1 MKIISSRNPTVETLT
16 LGALG
21 TTVTYTLY
29 GDATFPGNQKS
40 IYVTGIQQVDVT
52 LAPNTATVT
61 KFVELFQGARRVE
74 TYAVQS
80 PDSVRI
86 DPFSLRG
93 VNEWA
98 SGSLTGPLVVRDM
111 VAGTETEVG
120 LLPLVADTIR
130 DVFIVPCTF
139 SNNVHF
145 MQANADTPTRLATV
159 KTAAVPVGV
168 GAHRSTLTD
177 ERTFLLVD
185 SAGTVYYVSH
195 ILSAV
200 PPNRALAL
208 PANTFVESA
217 AVEVNAAGEALAI
230 VAALSTGVLMSFPL
244 NASLVPLVGS
254 VIDSSK
260 HWVRVIPLSGARML
274 AIADSDTDNSALVS
288 GTALSAYK
296 PGLIYGVSRNQQGT
310 SYFVAENGL
319 PVARNEVGDTVIPFT
334 YSGLPVPQN
343 YPGTEFISSNGTD
356 YQLSGG
362 PAPGYAP
369 QRNPIAFH
377 TMGGKLYGYCQPRTI
392 NHTMGMIDT
401 STHAATLTE
410 IGRSVGGDVLT
421 LTLLVNCATAVWI
434 PVSRAISSSPSFKV
448 NGGETR
454 IVKNGDELTVSISR
468 ASMMDNTMVFG
479 VGRAVFQAQ
488 AVPDKVPDQFDVED
502 IEDIEPFESRLTEY
516 ITLTGFDTPTEVHS
530 SGVIYIDDVEVPDGS
545 LITPYQTLRILVTQS
560 SNFVDWWWVEVGGVR
575 ATFTS
580 SQDPQPFTV
589 PTKNRA
595 YARLGERVISRAI
608 TNTYGMPLLF
618 EFKSDLGYLA
628 QYPTQRTVVLA
639 VGAVFNI
646 VLEVDEYGHFD
657 VDYRMGRSNHT
668 WKVWADDHFLDP
680 EPVTPDGDRYVEA
693 DSPPFPFLAFPPNF
707 YAIAT
712 IPAGV
717 LATVGGIQVPGDH
730 DARGY
735 LHREQVIEFDLSDPV
750 IYTAIPFES
759 GRTLDFGDVV
769 AHWIY
774 KPDIAQH
781 KVLKRVEYVKP
792 KAPVFAPVLSFSL
805 NAPAPIADVAPRPF
819 VVYPMRKHEATQ
831 KTPASTVA
839 AWLFDHV
846 EVSAYTN
853 RDAPRTEP
861 YKAGTATG
869 HVDPAQAILVSAPAN
884 VPVDSLPWEF
894 VQQGSH
900 QAPYTEYEWVES
912 ETAAGPE
919 SFNFSRQDA
928 SVELSVAAPEPKS
941 VQFTTPI
948 TEDLGANPQW
958 IAALKHSMEYAL
970 PQLRQAAFAEGVE
983 VFPDREEVTV
993 GGTVEPAGVVK
1004 IDNAVSISL
1013 ELKTDQIILGSPSS
1027 GEALYSTLTGGTLQT
1042 VPIRSII
1049 RSFNV
1054 LSGDVELEPEVP
1066 RPQIDY
1072 DILPESLNASNFP
1085 TPGRNSVT
1093 LATLFY
1099 RDPKLA
1105 SVPPMAQVTRL
1116 TAFNPAPIFT
1126 AQSVSPSPVR
1136 QATFTLQA
1144 TYPQLSLSPG
1154 IEVAGMERAPIST
1167 YSYEKRM
1174 TFAPISDTHNGNPD
1188 YLQRGYF
1195 ATELEALQD
1204 AVNVWGMMP
1213 IDIQASQRE
1222 GGEWYWR
1229 QTSKC
1234 VNMCDGCPPYGYI
1247 SGG

>member
-448 NGGETR
+448 NEGETR

-516 ITLTGFDTPTEVHS
+516 ITLTGFDTTTEVHS
-530 SGVIYIDDVEVPDGS
+530 SGVIYIDDEEVPGGS

-580 SQDPQPFTV
+580 SQDPQPFTL

-595 YARLGERVISRAI
+595 YARLGERVISRAMA
-608 TNTYGMPLLF
+608 NTYGMPLLF
-618 EFKSDLGYLA
+618 EFKSDIGYLA

-639 VGAVFNI
+639 AGAVFNI
-646 VLEVDEYGHFD
+646 VVEVDKYDHFN
-657 VDYRMGRSNHT
+657 VDYRMGRSDHT
-668 WKVWADDHFLDP
+668 WMVWADDHFLDP

-717 LATVGGIQVPGDH
+717 RATVGGVQVAGDL

-735 LHREQVIEFDLSDPV
+735 LHGEQVIEFDLSDPV
-750 IYTAIPFES
+750 VYTAIPFES

-774 KPDIAQH
+774 KPDVSQYTA
-781 KVLKRVEYVKP
+781 LKRVEYVKP
-792 KAPVFAPVLSFSL
+792 KAPVRAPVLSLSI
-805 NAPAPIADVAPRPF
+805 NAPAPVSDIAPRPF
-819 VVYPMRKHEATQ
+819 VVYPMRKHESSPQQRSSGIAPSQ
-831 KTPASTVA
+831 FEHVEFSVYSNMDAPQSAAFIGSTVA
-839 AWLFDHV
+839 VTSALSAAPSLLPTTA
-846 EVSAYTN
+846 EV
-853 RDAPRTEP
+853 DALNLEYVQTGGYLAQYESDTPDV
-861 YKAGTATG
+861 ATR
-869 HVDPAQAILVSAPAN
+869 
-884 VPVDSLPWEF
+884 
-894 VQQGSH
+894 
-900 QAPYTEYEWVES
+900 
-912 ETAAGPE
+912 PE
-919 SFNFSRQDA
+919 SFNFIHVAEGSRSDIQAFTHGAVQLGVTEGIPVVPLRVEESNTEGVPVVPLRVDETGSDGILLEA
-928 SVELSVAAPEPKS
+928 TRLEESSAESVELMPISEGLHDITCEPLNTERLTDGGLTSAESWYSKVKSSTLQSTPVRAALAKWPDSWAAELVPT
-941 VQFTTPI
+941 VTTPPFDHDI
-948 TEDLGANPQW
+948 RNT
-958 IAALKHSMEYAL
+958 
-970 PQLRQAAFAEGVE
+970 
-983 VFPDREEVTV
+983 
-993 GGTVEPAGVVK
+993 
-1004 IDNAVSISL
+1004 
-1013 ELKTDQIILGSPSS
+1013 IIG
-1027 GEALYSTLTGGTLQT
+1027 
-1042 VPIRSII
+1042 
-1049 RSFNV
+1049 
-1054 LSGDVELEPEVP
+1054 
-1066 RPQIDY
+1066 
-1072 DILPESLNASNFP
+1072 ASNFP
-1085 TPGRNSVT
+1085 TRVGTDVT
-1093 LATLFY
+1093 LATLFW
-1099 RDPKLA
+1099 RDQKVPSAAPEAQSPQA
-1105 SVPPMAQVTRL
+1105 SASNAMPAGEAQQVS
-1116 TAFNPAPIFT
+1116 PAP
-1126 AQSVSPSPVR
+1126 V
-1136 QATFTLQA
+1136 
-1144 TYPQLSLSPG
+1144 TYPTFNLDARPVQLSRRYGLTPDIAVRMPQFS
-1154 IEVAGMERAPIST
+1154 

-1174 TFAPISDTHNGNPD
+1174 TFAPVSDTHNGNPD

-1195 ATELEALQD
+1195 ATELEALQN
-1204 AVNVWGMMP
+1204 AVNVWGMQP

-1234 VNMCDGCPPYGYI
+1234 VNMCDGCTPYGYI

>member
-21 TTVTYTLY
+21 TAVTYTLY

-52 LAPNTATVT
+52 LAPNTATIT

-195 ILSAV
+195 SLSAV
-200 PPNRALAL
+200 PPNKALAL

-244 NASLVPLVGS
+244 NASLVPLAGS
-254 VIDSSK
+254 VIDSQK

-274 AIADSDTDNSALVS
+274 AIADADTDNSALVS

-296 PGLIYGVSRNQQGT
+296 PGLVYGVSRNQQGT
-310 SYFVAENGL
+310 SYFVAEGGL

-362 PAPGYAP
+362 SAPGYAP
-369 QRNPIAFH
+369 HRNPIAFH

-392 NHTMGMIDT
+392 NHTMGTIST

-410 IGRSVGGDVLT
+410 IGRSVDGDVLS
-421 LTLLVNCATAVWI
+421 LTLRVNCAESVWI

-448 NGGETR
+448 NGDETR

-468 ASMMDNTMVFG
+468 AAMMDNTLVFG

-502 IEDIEPFESRLTEY
+502 IEDIEPFENRLTEY

-530 SGVIYIDDVEVPDGS
+530 NGIIYIDDVEVPDGS

-595 YARLGERVISRAI
+595 YARLGERVISRAM

-707 YAIAT
+707 YARAT

-717 LATVGGIQVPGDH
+717 RATIGGIQVPGAH

-735 LHREQVIEFDLSDPV
+735 LHSEQVIEFDLSDPV
-750 IYTAIPFES
+750 VYTAIPFES

-774 KPDIAQH
+774 KPDISQYTM
-781 KVLKRVEYVKP
+781 LKRVEYVKP
-792 KAPVFAPVLSFSL
+792 KAPVLAPVLSFSI

-861 YKAGTATG
+861 YKAGTATE

-928 SVELSVAAPEPKS
+928 SVELSVAASEPKS
-941 VQFTTPI
+941 VQLTTPI

-958 IAALKHSMEYAL
+958 IAALQHSMEYAL

-1072 DILPESLNASNFP
+1072 DIIPESLNASNFP

-1105 SVPPMAQVTRL
+1105 SVPPMAQVTQL

-1126 AQSVSPSPVR
+1126 AQSVSPSPVW
-1136 QATFTLQA
+1136 QSTFALHA

-1154 IEVAGMERAPIST
+1154 IEVPGRERAPIST